1 MKTLTGIAL
10 AAVTAGVVFSTPA
23 AAQVRSEIE
32 LTRQQIQTERQAL
45 VTAGMELTDE
55 QAKAFWPVYRE
66 YRAELAP
73 IGDRQVELIMGYADK
88 YGSVDDDYAQK
99 MQTRGVAEVR
109 PQVPRRASGSE
120 GGAVLPAREQARR
133 CRSFRPRGVDPGAAV
148 AYPCGGAR
156 RGSRIDAPPRRYPPA
171 KLMTPSGPTTSRA
184 SRYFAPSPLRSLALL
199 QYQ

>member
-10 AAVTAGVVFSTPA
+10 AAVAAGAVFSAPA

-99 MQTRGVAEVR
+99 MLEEHLNIQQAKLEVLR
-109 PQVPRRASGSE
+109 KYVPRFL
-120 GGAVLPAREQARR
+120 AVLPAVKVAR
-133 CRSFRPRGVDPGAAV
+133 FYQLENKLDAVVAFDLAASIPV
-148 AYPCGGAR
+148 
-156 RGSRIDAPPRRYPPA
+156 
-171 KLMTPSGPTTSRA
+171 
-184 SRYFAPSPLRSLALL
+184 L
-199 QYQ
+199 Q

>member
-10 AAVTAGVVFSTPA
+10 AAVAAGAVFSAPA

-45 VTAGMELTDE
+45 VTAVMQLTDE

-99 MQTRGVAEVR
+99 MLEEHLNIQQAKLEVLR
-109 PQVPRRASGSE
+109 KYVPRFL
-120 GGAVLPAREQARR
+120 AVLPAVKVAR
-133 CRSFRPRGVDPGAAV
+133 FYQLENKLDAVVAFDLAASIPV
-148 AYPCGGAR
+148 
-156 RGSRIDAPPRRYPPA
+156 
-171 KLMTPSGPTTSRA
+171 
-184 SRYFAPSPLRSLALL
+184 L
-199 QYQ
+199 Q

>member
-99 MQTRGVAEVR
+99 MLEEHLNIQQAKLEVLR
-109 PQVPRRASGSE
+109 KYVPRFL
-120 GGAVLPAREQARR
+120 AVLPAVKVAR
-133 CRSFRPRGVDPGAAV
+133 FYQLENKLDAVVAFDLAASIPV
-148 AYPCGGAR
+148 
-156 RGSRIDAPPRRYPPA
+156 
-171 KLMTPSGPTTSRA
+171 
-184 SRYFAPSPLRSLALL
+184 L
-199 QYQ
+199 Q

>member
-10 AAVTAGVVFSTPA
+10 AALTAGVVFSAPA
-23 AAQVRSEIE
+23 TAQVRNEIE

-55 QAKAFWPVYRE
+55 EAAKFWPVYRE

-99 MQTRGVAEVR
+99 MLDEHLNIQQAKLEVLR
-109 PQVPRRASGSE
+109 KYVPKFLG
-120 GGAVLPAREQARR
+120 VLPAVKVAR
-133 CRSFRPRGVDPGAAV
+133 F
-148 AYPCGGAR
+148 YQLENKL
-156 RGSRIDAPPRRYPPA
+156 DAIVSYD
-171 KLMTPSGPTTSRA
+171 
-184 SRYFAPSPLRSLALL
+184 LAMSIPVL
-199 QYQ
+199 Q

>member
-10 AAVTAGVVFSTPA
+10 AALTAGVAFSTPA
-23 AAQVRSEIE
+23 TAQVRSEIE

-55 QAKAFWPVYRE
+55 QAAKFWPVYRE

-99 MQTRGVAEVR
+99 MLDEHLNIQQAKLEVLR
-109 PQVPRRASGSE
+109 KYVPRFL
-120 GGAVLPAREQARR
+120 AVLPAVKVAR
-133 CRSFRPRGVDPGAAV
+133 FYQIENKLDAVVAFDLAASIPV
-148 AYPCGGAR
+148 
-156 RGSRIDAPPRRYPPA
+156 
-171 KLMTPSGPTTSRA
+171 
-184 SRYFAPSPLRSLALL
+184 L
-199 QYQ
+199 Q